1 MEKALSYQKH
11 SIENLKLI
19 KNNIETLI
27 LDNYNNKDLTSS
39 LSLCV
44 SKIKDV
50 ILFYEK
56 VNLKTTISIAKQVF
70 LIFNEDPSLSK
81 VDVTIILKNKK
92 ENPIPGKFT
101 YIIDEKGTR

>member
-1 MEKALSYQKH
+1 MNMINPEKALSYQKH
-11 SIENLKLI
+11 SKENLKLI

-50 ILFYEK
+50 ISFYEK
-56 VNLKTTISIAKQVF
+56 VNLKSTIIIAKEVYLLLNQ
-70 LIFNEDPSLSK
+70 DPSLSK

-92 ENPIPGKFT
+92 ENPIPGKLR
-101 YIIDEKGTR
+101 IEL